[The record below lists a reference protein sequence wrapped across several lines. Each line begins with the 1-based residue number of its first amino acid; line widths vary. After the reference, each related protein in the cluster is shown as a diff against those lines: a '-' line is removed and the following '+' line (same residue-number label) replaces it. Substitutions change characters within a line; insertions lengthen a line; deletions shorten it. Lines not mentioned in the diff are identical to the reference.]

1 MQKYGKG
8 AAFTLLKSLFTLLKT
23 RLTLL
28 ITQPK
33 FFVN

>member
-8 AAFTLLKSLFTLLKT
+8 VAFTLLKTLFTLLKT

-28 ITQPK
+28 ITGPK
-33 FFVN
+33 IFVN